1 METMKRTVT
10 CGSLRG
16 EDAGKTVILNGWV
29 HRKRDHGGVSFINLR
44 DRYGVTQVV
53 TGEAPELAKTAA
65 ELRNEFC
72 VAVEGLVRRRP
83 EDMVNPAMPT
93 GEIEVLAG

>member
-1 METMKRTVT
+1 MEILKRTVN
-10 CGSLRG
+10 CGALRT

-29 HRKRDHGGVSFINLR
+29 HRKRDHGGISFINLR

-53 TGEAPELAKTAA
+53 VGEDAPAELAETAG

-72 VAVEGLVRRRP
+72 IAVEGTVRPRP
-83 EDMVNPAMPT
+83 PDMVNPDMPT
-93 GEIEVLAG
+93 G